1 MNTLKIVQKGYTLIE
16 LMIVI
21 AIIGILAAIA
31 IPSYQDY
38 VTRAAVVDGTNALSS
53 MHARLE
59 QHFQDNRTYATVGA
73 FTTPCTS
80 STVGAF
86 AITCVSDA
94 TTFTVT
100 ATGSGKAANFVYTI
114 NQQGTQ
120 ATTGTKTGWG
130 GTSTSCWHVKKGGSC

>member
-21 AIIGILAAIA
+21 AIIGVLAAIA

-38 VTRAAVVDGTNALSS
+38 VIRAAVVDGTNALSS

-59 QHFQDNRTYATVGA
+59 QHFQDNRSYASVGA

-94 TTFTVT
+94 TTFIVT

-120 ATTGTKTGWG
+120 ATTGTKSGWG